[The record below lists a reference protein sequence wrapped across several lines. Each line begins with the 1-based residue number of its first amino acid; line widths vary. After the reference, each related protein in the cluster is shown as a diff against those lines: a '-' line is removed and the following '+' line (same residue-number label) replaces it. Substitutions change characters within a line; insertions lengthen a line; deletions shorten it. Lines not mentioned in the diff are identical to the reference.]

1 MFLCGLHSLYFILD
15 SEDSYF
21 SISLIV
27 LIVALVLVNMVV
39 IFGNLIRH
47 ECKRCKSKKAK
58 KKMLKNLKSQ
68 KYEEGDEEGDI
79 ESRQRSNATWAL
91 NRRARFNEL
100 NGVKTQSQLLSVG
113 DTPQRVVVLNEEKKE
128 EVPMFEVSGPT

>member
-1 MFLCGLHSLYFILD
+1 LCGLHSLYFILD
-15 SEDSYF
+15 SGDSYF

-47 ECKRCKSKKAK
+47 ECKKCKTDKAK
-58 KKMLKNLKSQ
+58 KKMLKARRSK
-68 KYEEGDEEGDI
+68 KYEEGGEEGDI
-79 ESRQRSNATWAL
+79 ESRPRSNATWAL

-100 NGVKTQSQLLSVG
+100 NGVKTQSQLLPVG
-113 DTPQRVVVLNEEKKE
+113 DNPQRAVLNEDG
-128 EVPMFEVSGPT
+128 PWLEVSGPT